1 MASEPTKTQG
11 NDLKHGAIGTI
22 ALVFLVVA
30 AAAPLSPA
38 DALFGR
44 VSPLLFRI
52 LALLQSLY
60 ASRSDLSSLF
70 SRTVTDGGF
79 YAEALSKTGYSV

>member
-30 AAAPLSPA
+30 AAAPLGA
-38 DALFGR
+38 
-44 VSPLLFRI
+44 
-52 LALLQSLY
+52 SLY
-60 ASRSDLSSLF
+60 IR
-70 SRTVTDGGF
+70 
-79 YAEALSKTGYSV
+79 